1 MGIITDR
8 EIEIKCPECKYV
20 QVITIEA
27 AIEEK
32 KVICGGCKK
41 TINLKFKGDDPTKI
55 EQGLNRLLKSI
66 PKKIKIKI

>member
-20 QVITIEA
+20 QMVTIGDA
-27 AIEEK
+27 VEEK

-55 EQGLNRLLKSI
+55 EQELKKLLKNI
-66 PKKIKIKI
+66 PRKITIKI